1 MKPHFTINPALL
13 PALAVFACVA
23 RHASFS
29 RAAIELGMSAS
40 ALSQSVRALEQRL
53 GVRLLHRTTRRVGL
67 TEAGGQLLRETQ
79 PALARIGGALQA
91 LEEGRDVPAGR
102 LRVTAPRI
110 AVERLVLPHL
120 PAFCARY
127 PQVEV
132 ELEVQA
138 ALTDLVAEGFD
149 AGIRLGE
156 SLAEGMVAVPL
167 GPPQRLV
174 VVGAPAYLHGRP
186 APATP
191 EALAAHACIRYRRSD
206 GRLMP
211 WEFTRDGQDF
221 SIDVGGG
228 PIFNDSGLG
237 RRMAIAGLGLAQVF
251 EAAAADDL
259 AAGRL
264 RRMLDDWQPPFP
276 GFHLYYPSREQLAP
290 KLRVFVDFL
299 REANATPPPVQEHAP
314 GLSRRNPGARKEAA
328 AARRFP

>member
-1 MKPHFTINPALL
+1 MKPDFTIDPATL
-13 PALAVFACVA
+13 PALAAFACVA

-29 RAAIELGMSAS
+29 RAAIELGMSPS
-40 ALSQSVRALEQRL
+40 ALSQSVRSLERRL

-67 TEAGGQLLRETQ
+67 TEPGERLLREAA

-91 LEEGRDVPAGR
+91 LEESRDVPAGR
-102 LRVTAPRI
+102 LRITAPRI
-110 AVERLVLPHL
+110 AAEQLVLPHL
-120 PAFCARY
+120 PAFCARH
-127 PQVEV
+127 PHIEV
-132 ELEVQA
+132 ELAVQA

-156 SLAEGMVAVPL
+156 SLADGMVAAPL

-174 VVGAPAYLHGRP
+174 VVASPAYLRRHP
-186 APATP
+186 PPPTP
-191 EALAAHACIRYRRSD
+191 EALAGHTCIRYRRSD

-211 WEFTRDGQDF
+211 WEFARDGQDF
-221 SIDVGGG
+221 SVEVGGG

-264 RRMLDDWQPPFP
+264 LRLLDAWQPPFP

-290 KLRVFVDFL
+290 KLRVFIDFM
-299 REANATPPPVQEHAP
+299 RQANDPP
-314 GLSRRNPGARKEAA
+314 L
-328 AARRFP
+328 

>member
-1 MKPHFTINPALL
+1 MKQDFTIAPSLL
-13 PALAVFACVA
+13 PALAAFACVA

-29 RAAIELGMSAS
+29 QAAIELGMSAS
-40 ALSQSVRALEQRL
+40 AASQSVRTLERRL

-67 TEAGGQLLRETQ
+67 TEPGERLLREAA

-91 LEEGRDVPAGR
+91 LEESRDVPAGR
-102 LRVTAPRI
+102 LRITAPRI
-110 AVERLVLPHL
+110 VVEQMLLPHL
-120 PAFCARY
+120 PAFSVRF
-127 PQVEV
+127 PHVEV
-132 ELEVQA
+132 ELAVQA

-156 SLAEGMVAVPL
+156 SLADGMVAVPL

-174 VVGAPAYLHGRP
+174 VVAAPDYLRRHRP
-186 APATP
+186 PETP
-191 EALAAHACIRYRRSD
+191 QALAAHACIRYRRSD

-211 WEFTRDGQDF
+211 WEFTRDGHDF
-221 SIDVGGG
+221 SIEVGGG

-251 EAAAADDL
+251 EAAAAEDL

-264 RRMLDDWQPPFP
+264 LRLLDAWQPPFP

-290 KLRVFVDFL
+290 KLRVFVDFM
-299 REANATPPPVQEHAP
+299 RDANAV
-314 GLSRRNPGARKEAA
+314 SS
-328 AARRFP
+328 

>member
-1 MKPHFTINPALL
+1 MKQHFTIAPSLL
-13 PALAVFACVA
+13 PALAAFACVD

-29 RAAIELGMSAS
+29 QAAIELGMSAS
-40 ALSQSVRALEQRL
+40 AASQSVRTLERRL

-67 TEAGGQLLRETQ
+67 TEPGERLLREAA

-91 LEEGRDVPAGR
+91 LEESRDVPAGR
-102 LRVTAPRI
+102 LRITAPRI
-110 AVERLVLPHL
+110 VVEQMLLPHL
-120 PAFCARY
+120 PAFSMRF
-127 PQVEV
+127 PHVEV
-132 ELEVQA
+132 ELAVQA

-156 SLAEGMVAVPL
+156 SLADGMVAVPL

-174 VVGAPAYLHGRP
+174 VVAAPDYLRRHRP
-186 APATP
+186 PETP
-191 EALAAHACIRYRRSD
+191 QALAAHACIRYRRSD

-211 WEFTRDGQDF
+211 WEFTRDGHDF
-221 SIDVGGG
+221 SVEVGGG

-251 EAAAADDL
+251 EAAAAEDL

-264 RRMLDDWQPPFP
+264 QRLLDAWQPPFP

-290 KLRVFVDFL
+290 KLRVFVDFM
-299 REANATPPPVQEHAP
+299 RDANAPP
-314 GLSRRNPGARKEAA
+314 R
-328 AARRFP
+328 

>member
-1 MKPHFTINPALL
+1 MKQPFTIAPSLL
-13 PALAVFACVA
+13 PALAAFACVA

-29 RAAIELGMSAS
+29 QAAIELGMSAS
-40 ALSQSVRALEQRL
+40 AASQSVRTLERRL

-67 TEAGGQLLRETQ
+67 TEPGERLLREAA

-91 LEEGRDVPAGR
+91 LEESRDMPAGR
-102 LRVTAPRI
+102 LRITAPRI
-110 AVERLVLPHL
+110 VVEQMLLPHL
-120 PAFCARY
+120 PAFSMRF
-127 PQVEV
+127 PHVEV
-132 ELEVQA
+132 ELAVQA

-156 SLAEGMVAVPL
+156 SLADGMVAVPL

-174 VVGAPAYLHGRP
+174 VVAAPDYLRRHRP
-186 APATP
+186 PDTP
-191 EALAAHACIRYRRSD
+191 QALAAHACIRYRRSD

-211 WEFTRDGQDF
+211 WEFTRDGHDF
-221 SIDVGGG
+221 SVEVGGG

-251 EAAAADDL
+251 EAAAAEDL

-264 RRMLDDWQPPFP
+264 QRLLDAWQPPFP

-290 KLRVFVDFL
+290 KLRVFVDFM
-299 REANATPPPVQEHAP
+299 RDANAP
-314 GLSRRNPGARKEAA
+314 SR
-328 AARRFP
+328 

>member
-1 MKPHFTINPALL
+1 MKQHFTIAPSLL
-13 PALAVFACVA
+13 PALAAFACVA

-29 RAAIELGMSAS
+29 QAAIELGMSAS
-40 ALSQSVRALEQRL
+40 AASQSVRTLERRL

-67 TEAGGQLLRETQ
+67 TEPGERLLREAA

-91 LEEGRDVPAGR
+91 LEESRDVPAGR
-102 LRVTAPRI
+102 LRITAPRI
-110 AVERLVLPHL
+110 VVEQMLLPHL
-120 PAFCARY
+120 PAFSMRF
-127 PQVEV
+127 PHVEV
-132 ELEVQA
+132 ELAVQA

-156 SLAEGMVAVPL
+156 SLADGMVAVPL

-174 VVGAPAYLHGRP
+174 VVAAPDYLRRHRP
-186 APATP
+186 PDTP
-191 EALAAHACIRYRRSD
+191 QALAAHACIRYRRSD

-211 WEFTRDGQDF
+211 WEFSRDGHDF
-221 SIDVGGG
+221 SVEVGGG

-251 EAAAADDL
+251 EAAAAEDL

-264 RRMLDDWQPPFP
+264 QRLLDAWQPPFP

-290 KLRVFVDFL
+290 KLRVFVDFM
-299 REANATPPPVQEHAP
+299 RDANAPP
-314 GLSRRNPGARKEAA
+314 R
-328 AARRFP
+328 

>member
-1 MKPHFTINPALL
+1 MKQHFTIAPSLL
-13 PALAVFACVA
+13 PALAAFACVA

-29 RAAIELGMSAS
+29 QAAIELGMSAS
-40 ALSQSVRALEQRL
+40 AASQSVRTLERRL

-67 TEAGGQLLRETQ
+67 TEPGERLLREAA

-91 LEEGRDVPAGR
+91 LEESRDVPAGR
-102 LRVTAPRI
+102 LRITAPRI
-110 AVERLVLPHL
+110 VVEQMLLPHL
-120 PAFCARY
+120 PAFSMRF
-127 PQVEV
+127 PHVEV
-132 ELEVQA
+132 ELAVQA

-156 SLAEGMVAVPL
+156 SLADGMVAVPL

-174 VVGAPAYLHGRP
+174 VVAAPDYLRRHRP
-186 APATP
+186 PDTP
-191 EALAAHACIRYRRSD
+191 HALAAHACIRYRRSD

-211 WEFTRDGQDF
+211 WEFSRDGHDF
-221 SIDVGGG
+221 SVEVGGG

-251 EAAAADDL
+251 EAAAAEDL

-264 RRMLDDWQPPFP
+264 QRLLDAWQPPFP

-290 KLRVFVDFL
+290 KLRVFVDFM
-299 REANATPPPVQEHAP
+299 RDANAPP
-314 GLSRRNPGARKEAA
+314 R
-328 AARRFP
+328 

>member
-1 MKPHFTINPALL
+1 MKQDFTIAPSLL
-13 PALAVFACVA
+13 PALAAFACVA

-40 ALSQSVRALEQRL
+40 AASQSVRTLERRL

-67 TEAGGQLLRETQ
+67 TEPGERLLREAA

-91 LEEGRDVPAGR
+91 LEESRDVPAGR
-102 LRVTAPRI
+102 LRITAPRI
-110 AVERLVLPHL
+110 VVEQMLLPHL
-120 PAFCARY
+120 PAFSARF
-127 PQVEV
+127 PHVEV
-132 ELEVQA
+132 ELAVQA

-156 SLAEGMVAVPL
+156 SLADGMVAVPL

-174 VVGAPAYLHGRP
+174 VVAAPDYLRRHRP
-186 APATP
+186 PETP
-191 EALAAHACIRYRRSD
+191 QALAAHACIRYRRSD

-211 WEFTRDGQDF
+211 WEFTRDGHDF
-221 SIDVGGG
+221 SIEVGGG

-251 EAAAADDL
+251 EAAAAEDL

-264 RRMLDDWQPPFP
+264 LRLLDAWQPPFP

-290 KLRVFVDFL
+290 KLRVFVDFM
-299 REANATPPPVQEHAP
+299 RDANAV
-314 GLSRRNPGARKEAA
+314 SS
-328 AARRFP
+328 

>member
-1 MKPHFTINPALL
+1 MKQHFTIAPSLL
-13 PALAVFACVA
+13 PALAAFACVA

-29 RAAIELGMSAS
+29 QAAIELGMSAS
-40 ALSQSVRALEQRL
+40 AASQSVRTLERRL

-67 TEAGGQLLRETQ
+67 TEPGERLLREAA

-91 LEEGRDVPAGR
+91 LEESRDVPAGR
-102 LRVTAPRI
+102 LRITAPRI
-110 AVERLVLPHL
+110 VVEQMLLPHL
-120 PAFCARY
+120 PAFSMRF
-127 PQVEV
+127 PHVEV
-132 ELEVQA
+132 ELAVQA

-156 SLAEGMVAVPL
+156 SLADGMVAVPL

-174 VVGAPAYLHGRP
+174 VVAAPDYLRRHRP
-186 APATP
+186 PDTP
-191 EALAAHACIRYRRSD
+191 QALAAHACIRYRRSD

-211 WEFTRDGQDF
+211 WEFSRDGHDF
-221 SIDVGGG
+221 SVEVGGG

-251 EAAAADDL
+251 EAAAAEDL

-264 RRMLDDWQPPFP
+264 QRVLDAWQPPFP

-290 KLRVFVDFL
+290 KLRVFVDFM
-299 REANATPPPVQEHAP
+299 RDANAPP
-314 GLSRRNPGARKEAA
+314 R
-328 AARRFP
+328 

>member
-1 MKPHFTINPALL
+1 MKQDFTIAPSLL
-13 PALAVFACVA
+13 PALAAFACVA

-29 RAAIELGMSAS
+29 QAAIELGMSAS
-40 ALSQSVRALEQRL
+40 AASQSVRTLERRL

-67 TEAGGQLLRETQ
+67 TEPGERLLREAA

-91 LEEGRDVPAGR
+91 LEESRDVPAGR
-102 LRVTAPRI
+102 LRITAPRI
-110 AVERLVLPHL
+110 VVEQMLLPHL
-120 PAFCARY
+120 PAFSARF
-127 PQVEV
+127 PHVEV
-132 ELEVQA
+132 ELAVQA

-156 SLAEGMVAVPL
+156 SLADGMVAVPL

-174 VVGAPAYLHGRP
+174 VVAAPDYLRRHRP
-186 APATP
+186 PETP
-191 EALAAHACIRYRRSD
+191 QALAAHACIRYRRSD

-211 WEFTRDGQDF
+211 WEFTRDGHDF
-221 SIDVGGG
+221 SIEVGGG

-251 EAAAADDL
+251 EAAAAEDL

-264 RRMLDDWQPPFP
+264 LRLLDAWQPPFP

-290 KLRVFVDFL
+290 KLRVFVDFM
-299 REANATPPPVQEHAP
+299 RDANTV
-314 GLSRRNPGARKEAA
+314 SS
-328 AARRFP
+328 

>member
-1 MKPHFTINPALL
+1 MKQHFTIVPSLL
-13 PALAVFACVA
+13 PALAAFACVA

-29 RAAIELGMSAS
+29 QAAIELGMSAS
-40 ALSQSVRALEQRL
+40 AASQSVRTLERRL

-67 TEAGGQLLRETQ
+67 TEPGERLLREAA

-91 LEEGRDVPAGR
+91 LEESRDVPAGR
-102 LRVTAPRI
+102 LRITAPRI
-110 AVERLVLPHL
+110 VVEQMLLPHL
-120 PAFCARY
+120 PAFSMRF
-127 PQVEV
+127 PHVEV
-132 ELEVQA
+132 ELAVQA

-156 SLAEGMVAVPL
+156 SLADGMVAVPL

-174 VVGAPAYLHGRP
+174 VVAAPDYLRRHRP
-186 APATP
+186 PDTP
-191 EALAAHACIRYRRSD
+191 QALAAHACIRYRRSD

-211 WEFTRDGQDF
+211 WEFSRDGHDF
-221 SIDVGGG
+221 SVEVGGG

-251 EAAAADDL
+251 EAAAAEDL

-264 RRMLDDWQPPFP
+264 QRLLDAWQPPFP

-290 KLRVFVDFL
+290 KLRVFVDFM
-299 REANATPPPVQEHAP
+299 RDANAPP
-314 GLSRRNPGARKEAA
+314 R
-328 AARRFP
+328 

>member
-1 MKPHFTINPALL
+1 MKPDFTIDPSLL
-13 PALAVFACVA
+13 PALAAFACVA

-29 RAAIELGMSAS
+29 RAATELAVSPS
-40 ALSQSVRALEQRL
+40 ALSQTVRSLERRL
-53 GVRLLHRTTRRVGL
+53 GTRLLHRTTRRVGL
-67 TEAGGQLLRETQ
+67 TEPGERLLRETA

-91 LEEGRDVPAGR
+91 LEQTRDVPAGR

-110 AVERLVLPHL
+110 AVERLVLPFL

-156 SLAEGMVAVPL
+156 SLADGMVAVPL

-174 VVGAPAYLHGRP
+174 VVGAPDYLRRHP
-186 APATP
+186 PPVTP
-191 EALAAHACIRYRRSD
+191 EALVGHACIRYRRSD
-206 GRLMP
+206 GRIMP
-211 WEFTRDGQDF
+211 WEFTRDGHDF
-221 SIDVGGG
+221 SVEVRGTLV
-228 PIFNDSGLG
+228 FNDSGLG

-251 EAAAADDL
+251 EAAAEQDV

-264 RRMLDDWQPPFP
+264 LRLLDGWQPPFP

-299 REANATPPPVQEHAP
+299 RAANMPSSNPSPPAP
-314 GLSRRNPGARKEAA
+314 SA
-328 AARRFP
+328 